1 VSLLVIMGSG
11 ETAPT
16 MVKVHRRVFDAAG
29 EGPSL
34 LLDTPYGFQGN
45 ADDLSERAVA
55 YFADVAGRVVTPLR
69 WRVPD
74 PSAADR
80 ATAALRSATW
90 AFAGPG
96 SPTYALRV
104 WAGSGIDAEV
114 AAVVERG
121 GASVFASAAALTL
134 GSHTVPVYEVYKV
147 GEEPRWREGLG
158 ILERLTGITAAV
170 VPHWDNNEG
179 GNHDTRFCYL
189 GEQRLEKMEAELP
202 DGVGVLGV
210 DEHTALLIDPDAGHA
225 IVDGRGTVTARY
237 RETQTVWTAGATVP
251 LDALADALAG
261 QVAGVAGA
269 ARSVGRASGSESDP
283 ESDGGSTALGAGAG
297 LAGSLREAADAALS
311 VFDEAVAARD
321 ADAATQAVLGLEA
334 AILDWSADTEQ
345 SDDTD
350 YARRTLRAMVVRLG
364 ELARDGVSDPAER
377 VEPFV
382 TLLLQRR
389 DAARDSRDWPAAD
402 AIRDGLARVGIEVRD
417 TPDGTDW
424 QLRDPS

>member
-29 EGPSL
+29 DGPSI

-45 ADDLSERAVA
+45 ADDLSDRAVA
-55 YFADVAGRVVTPLR
+55 YFADVAGRAVTPLR

-104 WAGSGIDAEV
+104 WADSGIDEEI
-114 AAVVERG
+114 AAVVSRG

-147 GEEPRWREGLG
+147 GEEPMWREGLG
-158 ILERLTGITAAV
+158 ILQRVAGITAAV

-189 GEQRLEKMEAELP
+189 GEQRLEMLEADLP

-210 DEHTALLIDPDAGHA
+210 DEHTALLIDPKAGHA
-225 IVDGRGTVTARY
+225 VVDGRGTVTARY
-237 RETQTVWTAGATVP
+237 RTTQTVWTAGATVP
-251 LDALADALAG
+251 LDVLAQALAG
-261 QVAGVAGA
+261 ETSSAGAVRDVWRAHGDDSPTDVGDGDDVAGSGGA
-269 ARSVGRASGSESDP
+269 V
-283 ESDGGSTALGAGAG
+283 
-297 LAGSLREAADAALS
+297 SLREAADESLAA
-311 VFDEAVAARD
+311 FDEAVQARD
-321 ADAATQAVLGLEA
+321 ADGATQTVLDLEA
-334 AILDWSADTEQ
+334 AIIDWSADTEQ

-364 ELARDGVSDPAER
+364 ELARDGVSDPAKR

-382 TLLLQRR
+382 TLLLARR
-389 DAARDSRDWPAAD
+389 EAARDARDWPAAD
-402 AIRDGLARVGIEVRD
+402 AIRDGLMRVGVEVRD

-424 QLRDPS
+424 HLRDPS

>member
-1 VSLLVIMGSG
+1 MSLLVIMGSG

-55 YFADVAGRVVTPLR
+55 YFADVASRVVTPLR

-80 ATAALRSATW
+80 ATAALRSARW

-147 GEEPRWREGLG
+147 GEEPAWREGLG
-158 ILERLTGITAAV
+158 ILERVTGITAAV

-189 GEQRLEKMEAELP
+189 GERRLEKLEADLP

-210 DEHTALLIDPDAGHA
+210 DEHTALLIDPGAGHA
-225 IVDGRGTVTARY
+225 VVDGRGTVTARY
-237 RETQTVWTAGATVP
+237 RETQTVWDAGAIIP
-251 LDALADALAG
+251 MDALADALAG
-261 QVAGVAGA
+261 HVAGSGGASRGASRISSGHSASRSEHSAAPPDVAAGD
-269 ARSVGRASGSESDP
+269 AR
-283 ESDGGSTALGAGAG
+283 
-297 LAGSLREAADAALS
+297 SLREAADAGLA
-311 VFDEAVAARD
+311 VFDDAVSTRD
-321 ADAATQAVLGLEA
+321 ADAATQAVLDLEA
-334 AILDWSADTEQ
+334 AIVDWSADTEQ

-364 ELARDGVSDPAER
+364 ALARDGVSDPAER

-382 TLLLQRR
+382 TLLLARR
-389 DAARDSRDWPAAD
+389 DAARDARDWPAAD
-402 AIRDGLARVGIEVRD
+402 AIRDGLTSVGIEVRD
-417 TPDGTDW
+417 TADGVTW
-424 QLRDPS
+424 RLRDSS